1 MKKIPQDPIIC
12 LSYVNTQLRD
22 FYSSLDLL
30 CDDLM
35 INRDELV
42 KNWQMPVFL
51 MTESKTDFIDH
62 ERQTNDE

>member
-1 MKKIPQDPIIC
+1 MKKILQDPIIC

-42 KNWQMPVFL
+42 KKLADAGFSYDREQNRF
-51 MTESKTDFIDH
+51 H
-62 ERQTNDE
+62 

>member
-30 CDDLM
+30 CDYLM

-42 KNWQMPVFL
+42 KKLADAGFSYDREQNRF
-51 MTESKTDFIDH
+51 H
-62 ERQTNDE
+62 

>member
-42 KNWQMPVFL
+42 KKLADAGFAYDREQNRF
-51 MTESKTDFIDH
+51 H
-62 ERQTNDE
+62 

>member
-1 MKKIPQDPIIC
+1 MKKIPQDPMIC

-42 KNWQMPVFL
+42 KKLADAGFSYDREQNRF
-51 MTESKTDFIDH
+51 H
-62 ERQTNDE
+62 